1 MELTEEDYGNSL
13 KFLQQSVES
22 HPDDPSHHFDLGKLL
37 WERGVESREKAA
49 EHFLKAAKLNPQNGE
64 AFKYLGHYY
73 INVDSQRAVKCYQR
87 AVSLDPEDSDA
98 GEALCNLLDKERK
111 ESLEVAVCKEASS
124 KSPRAFWACSRLG
137 CLLVHQKKWS
147 EAVQSLQHAIR
158 GYPSSADLWEALGL
172 SYQRLGMYT
181 AAIKSY
187 GRAME
192 LEKSRTFA
200 MVESGNI
207 FLMLGWYRKAIDQ
220 FRDALRICSH
230 CVSGQYGLA
239 FGLLALSKEC
249 IKQGAFS
256 WASSLLEEAS
266 KVAEASTH
274 LASNMSCL
282 WKLHADIKLT
292 YAKSFPWTGENQKS
306 EEAFS
311 SSLLSWKE
319 IRYSAAISANRSNQR
334 ALHLAP
340 WQANIYMDVA
350 VAVNLISSVQES
362 QEDELNSWNLAEKM
376 MLGSLL
382 LETGNYEFW
391 MALGCVSGH
400 KALRQH
406 SFIRGLKL
414 DVSLASAWAYL
425 GKLYKEE
432 GENQLGRQAFD
443 RARSIDPS
451 LALPWAGMSAEM
463 ITSESSADEAYDSCL
478 RAVQIMPLAEF
489 QIGLAKLARLSSHL
503 LSPEVF
509 GAIRQAVQCA
519 PSYPESHNL
528 CGLVYEARHDYES
541 AVTFYRI
548 ARYAWKISALPL
560 PESHLADI
568 SVNLARVLCKVGNVL
583 DAVRELEYL
592 KERGLL
598 NVEGLQVYAVSLWN
612 LGKNDLA
619 LSAVRDL
626 AMCIPTIKMSSA
638 VAAICLICTL
648 LYSISGAGSAI
659 NWILRMPREML
670 ESAKTSFVVSAVDAV
685 DGTNLLQAVVSS
697 SRGSLSS
704 LEETIEMHLLIALS
718 KLIRN
723 GSGSYLNIQS
733 AIDHLRKALHMYPC
747 CSSLRNMLGY
757 ILLCREQWGNNHV
770 IRRCCSVGYLDS
782 IKQDFRSAC
791 DVIGAE
797 AVACDATACCNM
809 EYSLSTCKYQRAQD
823 PSVMGIMQ
831 RWFRLEPWNPHAR
844 YFLILGLFQ
853 KSLREKYPQHLINVL
868 KRMISTA
875 LINPLCLENLF
886 DRYRRFQLL
895 LCSSEI
901 CLRAG
906 DVSGCVSY
914 AKEASN
920 LSLPDA
926 CIFSAH
932 LQLCRAHAAED
943 NHTSLS
949 EEYMQCLKLKSQHP
963 VGWISLKL
971 IESRYRPQNVLTASD
986 SGFRDGIIESN
997 GSWNTWL
1004 AVYNFF
1010 CGLISQQAQDFQRAE
1025 EFLAEACS
1033 LAASESCFFLCHGV
1047 NCMDLAKR
1055 QCDPQ
1060 YITMGIRSLKKA
1072 LEVSSIRLP
1081 FVYYLLAQAEASLG
1095 SKAKWERSLCYE
1107 WSSWSSGTRPAELY
1121 FQMHLLGQH
1130 GSEPTSGQDA
1140 YGDPQDWIL
1149 RAIHLNPSCSRYW
1162 RILSKYTK

>member
-1 MELTEEDYGNSL
+1 MELPEEDYEDAL
-13 KFLQQSVES
+13 KLLQQSVES
-22 HPDDPSHHFDLGKLL
+22 HPDDPSLHFDIGKLL
-37 WERGVESREKAA
+37 WKRGVESREKAA

-64 AFKYLGHYY
+64 AFKFLGHYY
-73 INVDSQRAVKCYQR
+73 SNLDTQRSVKCYQR
-87 AVSLDPEDSDA
+87 AVSLNPDDSDA
-98 GEALCNLLDKERK
+98 GEALCNLLDKEGK
-111 ESLEVAVCKEASS
+111 DSLEVAVCKEASS
-124 KSPRAFWACSRLG
+124 KSPRAFWAFSRLG

-158 GYPSSADLWEALGL
+158 GYPSCADLWEALGL

-192 LEKSRTFA
+192 LENSRNFA

-207 FLMLGWYRKAIDQ
+207 FLMLGWFRKAIDQ
-220 FRDALRICSH
+220 FRDALAICSQ

-256 WASSLLEEAS
+256 WASSLLEEAA

-274 LASNMSCL
+274 LASNMSCS

-311 SSLLSWKE
+311 SSLLSWQE
-319 IRYSAAISANRSNQR
+319 IRYSAAISAKRSYQR

-350 VAVNLISSVQES
+350 VAVNLISSVSES
-362 QEDELNSWNLAEKM
+362 EEDDPYSWNLAEKM
-376 MLGSLL
+376 LLGSLL

-391 MALGCVSGH
+391 MALGCVSSH

-451 LALPWAGMSAEM
+451 LALPWAGMSAE
-463 ITSESSADEAYDSCL
+463 INTSESSSDEAYDSCL

-503 LSPEVF
+503 LSPEVC
-509 GAIRQAVQCA
+509 GAIKQAVQCA

-528 CGLVYEARHDYES
+528 CGLVSEGRHDYES
-541 AVTFYRI
+541 AVTSYQL
-548 ARYAWKISALPL
+548 ARYAWKISAFPL
-560 PESHLADI
+560 PQSHLVDM
-568 SVNLARVLCKVGNVL
+568 SVNLARVLCKVGNAL
-583 DAVRELEYL
+583 AAVRELEHL

-598 NVEGLQVYAVSLWN
+598 TMEGLQVYAVSLWN

-619 LSAVRDL
+619 LSAARDL
-626 AMCIPTIKMSSA
+626 ATCIPTSMISSA
-638 VAAICLICTL
+638 TAAICLISSL
-648 LYSISGAGSAI
+648 LYSISGAGTAI
-659 NWILRMPREML
+659 NSILKMPKEML
-670 ESAKTSFVVSAVDAV
+670 QSAKISFIVSAVAAV
-685 DGTNLLQAVVSS
+685 DGTNKLQAVVSS
-697 SRGSLSS
+697 SRASLSS
-704 LEETIEMHLLIALS
+704 MEETVGMHLLIALS

-723 GSGSYLNIQS
+723 VSGSYLNIRS
-733 AIDHLRKALHMYPC
+733 AIDHLRKALHLYPC
-747 CSSLRNMLGY
+747 FISLRNMLGY
-757 ILLCREQWGNNHV
+757 LLLCREQWDNSHV
-770 IRRCCSVGYLDS
+770 IRRCCSVGHLDS

-791 DVIGAE
+791 EVIGAE
-797 AVACDATACCNM
+797 AVACDATSSCKM
-809 EYSLSTCKYQRAQD
+809 EYSIPTCKYQRAQD
-823 PSVMGIMQ
+823 PSVIGIMQ
-831 RWFRLEPWNPHAR
+831 RWFRLEPWNPNAR

-853 KSLREKYPQHLINVL
+853 KSRRRKYPQHLTNVL

-875 LINPLCLENLF
+875 LINQLSLETIF
-886 DRYRRFQLL
+886 DRYMRFQLL

-901 CLRAG
+901 CLLEG

-943 NHTSLS
+943 NYTSLS
-949 EEYMQCLKLKSQHP
+949 EEFLQCLKLKSHHP
-963 VGWISLKL
+963 IGWISLKI
-971 IESRYRPQNVLTASD
+971 IESQYRPQNGLATSD
-986 SGFRDGIIESN
+986 SGFRDGIVDSN

-1004 AVYNFF
+1004 AVYNFI

-1047 NCMDLAKR
+1047 ICMELAKR
-1055 QCDPQ
+1055 QSDPQ
-1060 YITMGIRSLKKA
+1060 YISTGIRSLKKA
-1072 LEVSSIRLP
+1072 LEVSSTQLP
-1081 FVYYLLAQAEASLG
+1081 YVYYLLAQAEASLG

-1107 WSSWSSGTRPAELY
+1107 WSSWSSGMRPAELY

-1130 GSEPTSGQDA
+1130 GSEPTTGREA

-1149 RAIHLNPSCSRYW
+1149 RSIHLNPSCSRYW
-1162 RILSKYTK
+1162 RILSKFSE